1 METSRSPLTK
11 PRIAFLLALSVGIT
25 AVLFWVVRPFI
36 VAMVMAAI
44 LSALLHPLYR
54 KVLHRM
60 GERESLA
67 SGVTVVLSLFLV
79 ILPLILFLGIVVG
92 EAMELSQSAADWM
105 TKQMQG
111 SGTLQQQIEHD
122 PRLQRLLPYQD
133 EIVEKAS
140 ELASNVG
147 AFAAREL
154 ADSARGTAE
163 FFLMLFVMLYA
174 MFFFLIDGGAIVR
187 TVLRFTPLSEED
199 KERLLQTFTSVGR
212 ATLKGT
218 LTIGIVQG
226 GLAGLAFWVA
236 GIEGAVFWGAVMALL
251 SIIPGIG
258 AALVWVPAVIFLALD
273 GQTGA
278 AIGVGLWCAVIVGT
292 ADNVLRPI
300 LIGKDTE
307 MPDLLVMLTT
317 LGGLGLFG
325 AAGIV
330 IGPLIGAL
338 SLTVW
343 RLWGSAI
350 AQARS
355 EAEADG

>member
-1 METSRSPLTK
+1 METSSSPLTK
-11 PRIAFLLALSVGIT
+11 PRIAFLLLLSLGIT
-25 AVLFWVVRPFI
+25 LALLWVVKPFI
-36 VAMVMAAI
+36 VAVVMAAV

-54 KVLHRM
+54 KVLRRM
-60 GERESLA
+60 GERKALA
-67 SGVTVVLSLFLV
+67 SGLTVVLSLVLV
-79 ILPLILFLGIVVG
+79 IAPLILFLGIVVG
-92 EAMELSQSAADWM
+92 EAIELSQSAADWM
-105 TKQMQG
+105 TQQAEG
-111 SGTLQQQIEHD
+111 SGTLQQQIEAD
-122 PRLQRLLPYQD
+122 PALKRLLPYQD
-133 EIVEKAS
+133 DIVEKAG
-140 ELASNVG
+140 ELASNLG

-163 FFLMLFVMLYA
+163 LFLMLFITLYA
-174 MFFFLIDGGAIVR
+174 MFFFLIDGGAIVT
-187 TVLRFTPLSEED
+187 TVLRFTPLAEGD
-199 KERLLQTFTSVGR
+199 KARLLQTFTSVGR

-218 LTIGIVQG
+218 LTIGVVQG
-226 GLAGLAFWVA
+226 GLAGLSFWVA

-273 GQTGA
+273 GQTA
-278 AIGVGLWCAVIVGT
+278 AAVGVGLWCAIIVGT

-317 LGGLGLFG
+317 LGGLVLFG

-330 IGPLIGAL
+330 IGPLVGAL

-343 RLWGSAI
+343 KLWGSAI
-350 AQARS
+350 EESDDSSVSVQ
-355 EAEADG
+355 